1 MRTAYLQSSRRCR
14 LFFLTQ
20 QQKHSNLLKD
30 FILYRR
36 GIDMWQKK
44 SQVLIEFAL
53 IFPLFLLL
61 VVGIIYFGSLFSDY
75 MTLSSIARS
84 SAREASVITLTDSN
98 NDNDRKKQYNTIRA
112 KYEEQTLPL
121 DILTWNPKSTDDFDI
136 TYDSTNKNVVV
147 TMNAS
152 LNENGSMFAK
162 VIDGLSNQKNGKDF
176 KLNITY
182 TMVSEENIKK

>member
-1 MRTAYLQSSRRCR
+1 
-14 LFFLTQ
+14 
-20 QQKHSNLLKD
+20 
-30 FILYRR
+30 
-36 GIDMWQKK
+36 MWQKK

-98 NDNDRKKQYNTIRA
+98 NDNDRKKQYSTIRA

-162 VIDGLSNQKNGKDF
+162 VIDGLSNQTNGKDF